1 MAVRKNSVSSIF
13 LLLFLVS
20 GAARAETI
28 IMKCENFVFRWV
40 DKSLSARQSQIEIRE
55 NGKWKQLCTP
65 GTHNINGVKVAKT
78 CEVGDKS
85 LFEKLGDVTVNS
97 KIYRSWTFLD
107 FVALEKKAHWLE
119 YLGAGAVQCSRIR

>member
-40 DKSLSARQSQIEIRE
+40 DKSLSARESQIEIRE

-78 CEVGDKS
+78 CEVGDKY